1 MQGTWIWPLV
11 WEYPTFCGA
20 TKPACHNYWA
30 YEPQVLKGKHLGPVP
45 CNKRGHHNEKSM
57 PCNQEESGP
66 HPLQLE
72 KAHTQHQRRSPAINL
87 KRKIQLRNEWMNE
100 SMTPEQI
107 KSVTW
112 ILLES
117 ERGTL
122 AFKMV
127 ATHICPCLVIM
138 GKFTC
143 LLDHPKGAQSWVFIG
158 RTDVEAETPIF
169 WPPDAKSWLIGKDS
183 DAGRDWGQ
191 EEKGTTEHEMA
202 GWHHRLD
209 GHESE
214 WTPGV
219 GDGQGGL
226 ACCSSCGRKESDM
239 TEWLN
244 WTELIWQSNT
254 PDGSKKQCYIQKV
267 LFPPSSLPLS
277 FFKPIYWTTMDS
289 LLKINTSS

>member
-1 MQGTWIWPLV
+1 
-11 WEYPTFCGA
+11 
-20 TKPACHNYWA
+20 
-30 YEPQVLKGKHLGPVP
+30 
-45 CNKRGHHNEKSM
+45 
-57 PCNQEESGP
+57 
-66 HPLQLE
+66 
-72 KAHTQHQRRSPAINL
+72 
-87 KRKIQLRNEWMNE
+87 MNE

-112 ILLES
+112 ILPES
-117 ERGTL
+117 ERGTP

-169 WPPDAKSWLIGKDS
+169 CPPDAKSWLIGKAS

-191 EEKGTTEHEMA
+191 EEKGTTEDEMA

-214 WTPGV
+214 WTPGA

-226 ACCSSCGRKESDM
+226 ACCGSCGRRVRHDWA
-239 TEWLN
+239 TELN

-254 PDGSKKQCYIQKV
+254 PDGSKKHFYIQKV
-267 LFPPSSLPLS
+267 WFPPSSLSLS
-277 FFKPIYWTTMDS
+277 FFKPIYWTTMES
-289 LLKINTSS
+289 LLKINTSL